1 MAKFPKKVSVSS
13 VSSVSSIEEVVSSV
27 EEAIVSD
34 PVVEEA
40 VAVVSEEAVSTP
52 ATTTT
57 KFNFQ
62 KALEAMELTSY
73 KHRKVT
79 ATGKEITMIKIPSL
93 LIAALSGV
101 EFVSVPGHS
110 AKQQFEKFVLDTVA
124 PGKSSNMTNEEIT
137 KMVSHTTDAWFPK
150 DLGEYQT
157 HPIQREIADTSK
169 GKRPVRYFL
178 EEVLNTEEG
187 IGGTRCAPRPVGTGT
202 ANKEAAALKAS
213 AALMEDETVKAALL
227 AKAESLENPV
237 VRNNVRNP
245 NSKEIKALELAASV
259 MGEGEAKVAILAKIA
274 ALS

>member
-1 MAKFPKKVSVSS
+1 MAKFSKKVSVST
-13 VSSVSSIEEVVSSV
+13 
-27 EEAIVSD
+27 

-40 VAVVSEEAVSTP
+40 AAAAVVVVVEEAVVSAAP
-52 ATTTT
+52 AA

-124 PGKSSNMTNEEIT
+124 PGKSNSMTNEEIT

-178 EEVLNTEEG
+178 EEVVNTEEG

-237 VRNNVRNP
+237 RNVRNP
-245 NSKEIKALELAASV
+245 NAKEIKALELAASV